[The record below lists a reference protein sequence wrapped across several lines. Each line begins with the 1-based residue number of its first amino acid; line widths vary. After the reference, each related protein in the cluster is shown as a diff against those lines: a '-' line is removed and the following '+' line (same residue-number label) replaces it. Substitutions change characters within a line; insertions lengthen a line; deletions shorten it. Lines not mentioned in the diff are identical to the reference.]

1 MWSVDFSETGIAF
14 SQYPY
19 PAASLAATATVAW
32 SQVVSIDSTATPPEI
47 RVVSEILF
55 VPAPMR
61 EALVEWSVR
70 HSVAHVRHIDVW
82 ALLLEPF
89 LDTEFNDDDADRTLR
104 VLEAN
109 GVTNAE
115 AAQVRTEVGECMRR
129 YNLESG
135 LWDWCHLGL
144 LDLLEAHRGVLAGE
158 SCRLDDDAFRRFY
171 RRAMELALRGK
182 PLG

>member
-47 RVVSEILF
+47 RVVGEILF

-61 EALVEWSVR
+61 EALVEWSGR
-70 HSVAHVRHIDVW
+70 HSVAQVRYIDVW

-104 VLEAN
+104 VL
-109 GVTNAE
+109 
-115 AAQVRTEVGECMRR
+115 
-129 YNLESG
+129 
-135 LWDWCHLGL
+135 
-144 LDLLEAHRGVLAGE
+144 
-158 SCRLDDDAFRRFY
+158 
-171 RRAMELALRGK
+171 
-182 PLG
+182 